1 MLSSLHIENLAVIRS
16 LNADFDA
23 GFTVITGETGAGKSV
38 MMESLYLLAG
48 GKAERDLIR
57 HGEEKA
63 TVSALFSELSEATLR
78 TLASLDILPDEDGC
92 LTLARTITAEGK
104 SVARINGKTVS
115 LSVLREAFPHL
126 LHIHAQE
133 DNSFLR
139 YAGRELA
146 VLDTAAHNLKEKDA
160 YSEVY
165 HKLLAVKDEMEKL
178 RLDESEKLRTI
189 ETLNYQIAEI
199 AEVSPKEG
207 EEDALLD
214 ERLRLRHIEKIT
226 KQAGFAYRALQGAEK
241 GNACYILDR
250 AEAAL
255 RTLGDVLPEAVTI
268 ADSLEEHLSAIE
280 DLAARIRDLTD
291 LGGVSPTEALDA
303 VESRLAAIARLNRKY
318 GGSLPRVLA
327 FEKEAREKLQRLE
340 GADERMAELARE
352 AQRLTEQAEGAAIAL
367 HETRARVARMLE
379 KEIAENLRDL
389 DMPSAEF
396 SISLELRAKKDGKK
410 GYELTESGCDDVSFL
425 AAVNVGEP
433 YIPIAKAASGGEMS
447 RIMLAIKTVIARFDG
462 LPTVI
467 FDEVDSGVSGKTSR
481 KIGFSL
487 LKSSKTAQVL
497 SITHSA
503 QIASLAHRHLLVYK
517 EERNGRTESSVR
529 LLNGEERVAEL
540 ARILGGIAVTEAQ
553 RQAARD
559 MLQGEDL

>member
-1 MLSSLHIENLAVIRS
+1 MLSSLHIENMAVIRS
-16 LNADFDA
+16 MDADFDA

-48 GKAERDLIR
+48 GKAERDIIR
-57 HGEEKA
+57 HGEERA
-63 TVSALFSELSEATLR
+63 TVSALFTDLSESTLR
-78 TLASLDILPDEDGC
+78 ALSSFDILPDEDGC
-92 LTLARTITAEGK
+92 LTLLRAITTEGK
-104 SVARINGKTVS
+104 SVAKINGKTVS
-115 LSVLREAFPHL
+115 LSVLREVFPQL

-139 YAGRELA
+139 HAGAELA

-160 YSEVY
+160 YLAVY
-165 HKLLAVKDEMEKL
+165 RKLLSVRGEMEKL
-178 RLDESEKLRTI
+178 RFDESEKLRTM
-189 ETLNYQIAEI
+189 ESLRYQIAEI
-199 AEVSPKEG
+199 AEVSPREG
-207 EEDALLD
+207 EEDALF
-214 ERLRLRHIEKIT
+214 EEKMRLRHIEKIT
-226 KQAGFAYRALQGAEK
+226 KQAGFAYRALRGAEK

-255 RTLGDVLPEAVTI
+255 RTLGDVLPEAITI

-280 DLAARIRDLTD
+280 DLAARIEDLTD
-291 LGGVSPTEALDA
+291 LGGASPTEALDA
-303 VESRLAAIARLNRKY
+303 VETRLAAIARLNRKY
-318 GGSLPRVLA
+318 GGSLSRVLQ
-327 FEKEAREKLQRLE
+327 FEKEAKEKLLMLE
-340 GADERMAELARE
+340 GSDERLLKLEKECAA
-352 AQRLTEQAEGAAIAL
+352 LTEQAEAAALVL
-367 HETRARVARMLE
+367 HESRERVARLLE
-379 KEIAENLRDL
+379 KEIAENLREL
-389 DMPSAEF
+389 DMPKAEF
-396 SISLELRAKKDGKK
+396 SVSLVAKRKKDDEKR
-410 GYELTESGCDDVSFL
+410 YELSENGYDEVTFL

-447 RIMLAIKTVIARFDG
+447 RIMLAIKTVIARHDG

-487 LKSSKTAQVL
+487 LRSAKTAQVL

-517 EERNGRTESSVR
+517 EERAGRTESSVR
-529 LLNGEERVAEL
+529 LLGEEERVAEL
-540 ARILGGIAVTEAQ
+540 ARILGGIAVTDAQ

-559 MLQGEDL
+559 MLRGEDL